1 MNLNDAKIAKRQRRA
16 RAPVVVLA
24 AIAVLGGLWGCTDDA
39 RSITA
44 DSRDEAVMIGRAIP
58 MVETVVEPIAIT
70 GTVVADKV
78 TDITPGVDG
87 IIHQIFVD
95 VGDQVLQGDPLFQ
108 TRAVDYE
115 IKVNESGYALE
126 LAVAELA
133 QARSEHERIKELH
146 ANGLVSGSQFEAAQ
160 SQLAIARAKHGIA
173 AARLETARQE
183 LADTTV
189 KAPFPGVITRRH
201 IDEGRMMRTMM
212 TSSPVI
218 ELTKMD
224 RVEVLV
230 QVPEIYLSR
239 VRPETRATVAFE
251 GVESALETTVQTIND
266 RVEESTRSFEIWL
279 PLENS
284 DYRIKPGQFAKVT
297 LFPPARVALLL
308 DRQAI
313 LGAPGAHYVYVEDA
327 GRARR
332 RPVDVQEFDTLH
344 FEVISGL
351 SAGEPALAGVNLYRL
366 SEGRPVAVQDDVD
379 R

>member
-1 MNLNDAKIAKRQRRA
+1 MLDHAKIGKSRRNGS
-16 RAPVVVLA
+16 APLPVLA
-24 AIAVLGGLWGCTDDA
+24 AIAVIGGLWGCTDEA
-39 RSITA
+39 RSIPA
-44 DSRDEAVMIGRAIP
+44 GNLDDAVPVGRAIP
-58 MVETVVEPIAIT
+58 IVETVVEPIAVT

-78 TDITPGVDG
+78 TAITPGVDG

-115 IKVNESGYALE
+115 IKVNESGYALK
-126 LAVAELA
+126 LAEAELA
-133 QARSEHERIKELH
+133 QARSELERINDLH
-146 ANGLVSGSQFEAAQ
+146 AEGLVSGSQFEAAQ
-160 SQLAIARAKHGIA
+160 SKLAIARAKYGIA

-183 LADTTV
+183 LADSTV
-189 KAPFPGVITRRH
+189 KAPFSGVITKRH

-212 TSSPVI
+212 ASSPVV

-224 RVEVLV
+224 RVEVIV
-230 QVPEIYLSR
+230 QVPEIHLSR
-239 VRPETRATVAFE
+239 VQPETPGTIAFE
-251 GVESALETTVQTIND
+251 GMEAALETVVQTIND
-266 RVEESTRSFEIWL
+266 RVDERTRSFEVWL
-279 PLENS
+279 PLDNT

-297 LFPPARVALLL
+297 LFPRSRDALLI

-313 LGAPGAHYVYVEDA
+313 LGAPGAHYVYMEDA

-332 RPVDVQEFDTLH
+332 RPVDVQEFDSVH

-351 SAGEPALAGVNLYRL
+351 SAGQAVLSGVNLYRL
-366 SEGRPVAVQDDVD
+366 SEARRVDVQDDVD

>member
-1 MNLNDAKIAKRQRRA
+1 
-16 RAPVVVLA
+16 
-24 AIAVLGGLWGCTDDA
+24 
-39 RSITA
+39 
-44 DSRDEAVMIGRAIP
+44 MIGQAIP
-58 MVETVVEPIAIT
+58 TMETVVEPIAIT

-87 IIHQIFVD
+87 IIQEIFVD

-115 IKVNESGYALE
+115 IKVNESSFALQ

-133 QARSEHERIKELH
+133 QARSELERVEELH
-146 ANGLVSGSQFEAAQ
+146 AKELVSGSQFEAAQ
-160 SQLAIARAKHGIA
+160 SHLAIARAKRGIA

-189 KAPFPGVITRRH
+189 KAPFPGVITKRH

-230 QVPEIYLSR
+230 LVPEIYLSR
-239 VRPETRATVAFE
+239 VQPETRGTIAFE
-251 GVESALETTVQTIND
+251 GVEAALETTVQTIND
-266 RVEESTRSFEIWL
+266 RVDERTRSFEVWL
-279 PLENS
+279 PLENP
-284 DYRIKPGQFAKVT
+284 DYRIKPGQFAKVM
-297 LFPPARVALLL
+297 LFPPARAVLLL

-313 LGAPGAHYVYVEDA
+313 LGAPGAHYVYIEDA

-351 SAGEPALAGVNLYRL
+351 SAGEPALAGANLYRL
-366 SEGRPVAVQDDVD
+366 SEASPVAVQDDVD